1 MNIED
6 IKIAREEAKRF
17 LEFTEDFL
25 KAVDG
30 HDWGN
35 PAERG
40 LVRAQSLIL
49 SRALAAMRN
58 PYSCSRSSV
67 SKRIR
72 KQKKGEKE
80 WNGLL

>member
-6 IKIAREEAKRF
+6 IEIARNEAKKF
-17 LEFTEDFL
+17 LEFTEDLL
-25 KAVDG
+25 KVLDG

-40 LVRAQSLIL
+40 LVRAQSIIL

-58 PYSCSRSSV
+58 PYNCLRSTYG
-67 SKRIR
+67 KKLRGIR
-72 KQKKGEKE
+72 
-80 WNGLL
+80 

>member
-6 IKIAREEAKRF
+6 IKIARNEAKKF

-25 KAVDG
+25 KVMDG
-30 HDWGN
+30 HCWGN

-40 LVRAQSLIL
+40 LVRAQSIIL

-58 PYSCSRSSV
+58 PYSCPRSTIGKKIR
-67 SKRIR
+67 SK
-72 KQKKGEKE
+72 K
-80 WNGLL
+80 